1 MTVFLSMTG
10 REVKKSKKSADVI
23 NGRPFTKSN
32 FGIFNIDIDY
42 EQPVFLLQI
51 HYILSLPVGQAV
63 AKYQVQSERQSAL
76 RTSFVVLFCTS
87 HFLAKLPTHALKSY
101 CTVS

>member
-1 MTVFLSMTG
+1 MNGNNSDCVFVNDG
-10 REVKKSKKSADVI
+10 EGGQKSKKSADVI
-23 NGRPFTKSN
+23 NGRPFTNSN

-63 AKYQVQSERQSAL
+63 AKYQVQSETECAEN
-76 RTSFVVLFCTS
+76 
-87 HFLAKLPTHALKSY
+87 
-101 CTVS
+101 

>member
-1 MTVFLSMTG
+1 MNSTFNRTVRLI
-10 REVKKSKKSADVI
+10 EIK
-23 NGRPFTKSN
+23 
-32 FGIFNIDIDY
+32 
-42 EQPVFLLQI
+42 E
-51 HYILSLPVGQAV
+51 YILSLPVGQAV

>member
-1 MTVFLSMTG
+1 MLFLVG
-10 REVKKSKKSADVI
+10 AKVLLNANPFRETKSQKGI
-23 NGRPFTKSN
+23 PTIMGCTFTKSN

-63 AKYQVQSERQSAL
+63 AKYQVQL
-76 RTSFVVLFCTS
+76 RDRVR
-87 HFLAKLPTHALKSY
+87 
-101 CTVS
+101 

>member
-1 MTVFLSMTG
+1 MNGNSSGCVFVNEG
-10 REVKKSKKSADVI
+10 EGGKKSKKSADVI

-63 AKYQVQSERQSAL
+63 AKYQVQL
-76 RTSFVVLFCTS
+76 RDRVR
-87 HFLAKLPTHALKSY
+87 
-101 CTVS
+101 